1 MPLELLILRFV
12 HVSGGVFWAG
22 GGIYAT
28 LFITP
33 ALVAAGPAA
42 GPIVA
47 EMQRRKLF
55 TVLPIVAIVTMLSG
69 LRLLYIVSGGFS
81 AAYFATAQGLT
92 YSIAGGAS
100 IVGFFLALLVS
111 RPAGVRLGQIASTLD
126 RLEPGPKAA
135 ALSEMAVLKRRSAL
149 GSAAAIWLLTLAVGG
164 MSVARYL

>member
-42 GPIVA
+42 GPIIA

-55 TVLPIVAIVTMLSG
+55 TVLPIVAILTMLSG
-69 LRLLYIVSGGFS
+69 LRLLQIVSGGFS
-81 AAYFATAQGLT
+81 AAYFATSQGLT
-92 YSIAGGAS
+92 YAIAGGAS
-100 IVGFFLALLVS
+100 IVGFLLALLVS
-111 RPAGVRLGQIASTLD
+111 RPASVRLGQIAS
-126 RLEPGPKAA
+126 RLEQLEPAPKAA
-135 ALSEMAVLKRRSAL
+135 AMAEMAVLKRRAAL